1 MPRALSF
8 LGKAFLAA
16 ALAIGVRAYPVNAQ
30 NVDTTRGVRIGLTYT
45 PGTRP
50 GVLVLP
56 VEGEHGD
63 SIRAI
68 LQRDLDFGDRVT
80 VVALEIAALDSLSD
94 GSRNRFNFPL
104 YARLGAAAV
113 VRASSAPYGLRVAV
127 FDVAKQSQARVKDFA
142 LDGEPLSSQWRLSL
156 HSVADELEEWIT
168 GVRGIAATRI
178 LFTSGGRVWRVDSD
192 GANATPLTP
201 AEGAMSPAWHPKA
214 THFVY
219 TRMTDVGTQVVLREI
234 GGPARVVSGEPQTVN
249 ATPVFSPDG
258 TTILFAHGFDRG
270 TDLYAA
276 SAFGS
281 EPIRRV
287 TVGRGTDNISPSFSP
302 DGRRIVFTSNRPGHL
317 ELYVSDADGT
327 NAEPLTPFN
336 FGDQNYRSNPDWSPD
351 GRLVAFQAQFEGRF
365 QIVTINPRD
374 RSMRRYTNEGVNED
388 PSWAPDSRHLVFTS
402 NRSGSS
408 QLWVLDIE
416 TNRVR
421 QITRL
426 PQGARGGAWSPRL
439 VQ

>member
-1 MPRALSF
+1 MEIQARSLARVF
-8 LGKAFLAA
+8 IAA
-16 ALAIGVRAYPVNAQ
+16 ALATAVRANLLAGQ

-56 VEGEHGD
+56 VAGEQGD

-80 VVALEIAALDSLSD
+80 VVALEGGALDSLSD
-94 GSRNRFNFPL
+94 GSQNRFNYPL

-113 VRASSAPYGLRVAV
+113 LHVSRASYGVRVAV
-127 FDVAKQSQARVKDFA
+127 HDVAKQRQERVKDFP
-142 LDGEPLSSQWRLSL
+142 LEGEPLSAQWRMAL
-156 HSVADELEEWIT
+156 HGVADELEEWIT

-178 LFTSGGRVWRVDSD
+178 LFTSAGRVWRIDSD
-192 GANATPLTP
+192 GANATALTP
-201 AEGAMSPAWHPKA
+201 AEGAMSPAWHPRA
-214 THFVY
+214 THFAY

-234 GGPARVVSGEPQTVN
+234 GGPARIVSGEPQTVN

-258 TTILFAHGFDRG
+258 NTILFAHGFDRG
-270 TDLYAA
+270 TDLYLA

-287 TVGRGTDNISPSFSP
+287 TVGRGSDNISPSFSP

-317 ELYVSDADGT
+317 ELYISDADGT

-402 NRSGSS
+402 NRTGTS

-421 QITRL
+421 QLTRL
-426 PQGARGGAWSPRL
+426 PQGARAGAWSPRL
-439 VQ
+439 LR